1 MDQKVEPTS
10 SGERQPP
17 PHALDQPAASSP
29 ATASIQQQ
37 PSQSFRLT
45 DFMDVSTLQEIQDS
59 FASVAGVRAT
69 ISDAEGKV
77 LTSPNPT
84 RDFVERQNAIARAE
98 QDVPEA
104 QKQGREYV
112 APIIVSGQKLGVI
125 RMSIGQQA
133 AAATLDE
140 PQLAKLSE
148 KFGVDAKAIKQ
159 IAKQLATNPTARA
172 AAVQFVTMIAN
183 AVARLCFQEYE
194 LRQRLNE
201 LTTLYNVTMMLAE
214 PRDLKKLLDR
224 LVRAV
229 CEVTDAKAAS
239 IRLLDPDGEQLLIKA
254 VHNLSAQYQ
263 QKGPVRV
270 GRNELDSVAWSP
282 RGYEYVKNM
291 ATDPRVQYP
300 QEAAREGIASMLS
313 VGMRYKGRPIGVLR
327 VYTAEERTFEQHEI
341 ELLKAV
347 AAQASAAIDNQRLVE
362 ERFQTEAIER
372 QIKMA
377 AEVQQR
383 MLPSYPPKVPG
394 IDLAYTYV
402 PCFELAGD
410 FFDFIELPDD
420 NHGLVV
426 ADVSGKGVP
435 ASLIMASVRAALR
448 AQVDNVYYLYEVVRR
463 LNAMLYRDTKP
474 TEFVTLFYGVLD
486 GHSRRFTY
494 CNAGH
499 PPAILLRNGQVTE
512 LPSDNMVLGIEP
524 EETFRQEFVDLLPG
538 DAVLIYTDGLPDAMN
553 FEKQPYGKDRILKAL
568 QTVAGGSA
576 QDIADHLLW
585 DVRRFVGLTS
595 RSDDLTMIVM
605 KVE

>member
-1 MDQKVEPTS
+1 MEQ
-10 SGERQPP
+10 
-17 PHALDQPAASSP
+17 
-29 ATASIQQQ
+29 TAQN
-37 PSQSFRLT
+37 FKLT

-59 FASVAGVRAT
+59 FASVANVQAT
-69 ISDAEGKV
+69 ISDAEGAV

-84 RDFVERQNAIARAE
+84 HDFVERQNAIARAE
-98 QDVPEA
+98 QDIPEA

-125 RMSIGQQA
+125 RMAIGQA
-133 AAATLDE
+133 GAVDDALVT
-140 PQLAKLSE
+140 KLSE
-148 KFGVDAKAIKQ
+148 KFQLDPKAIR
-159 IAKQLATNPTARA
+159 QLARQLSTHASARA

-183 AVARLCFQEYE
+183 TVARLCFQEYE

-224 LVRAV
+224 TVRAV
-229 CEVTDAKAAS
+229 CEVTDVKAAS
-239 IRLLDPDGEQLLIKA
+239 IRLIDQERDELVIKA
-254 VHNLSAQYQ
+254 VHNLSPQYQ
-263 QKGPVRV
+263 QKGPIRI
-270 GRNELDSVAWSP
+270 GQNELDSVAWSP
-282 RGYEYVKNM
+282 RGFEYVKNM

-300 QEAAREGIASMLS
+300 GDAAREGIVSMLS

-327 VYTAEERTFEQHEI
+327 VYTDAERAFQQREI
-341 ELLKAV
+341 DMLKAIS
-347 AAQASAAIDNQRLVE
+347 AQAAAAIDNARLVE
-362 ERFQTEAIER
+362 ERFASEAIER

-383 MLPSYPPKVPG
+383 MLPSDAPKVPG

-410 FFDFIELPDD
+410 FFDFIDLPD
-420 NHGLVV
+420 NNLGLVV

-463 LNAMLYRDTKP
+463 LNIMLYRDTKP

-486 GHSRRFTY
+486 AKSRRFTY

-499 PPAILLRNGQVTE
+499 PPAMLLRDGVVTE
-512 LPSDNMVLGIEP
+512 MPSDNMVLGIEP
-524 EETFRQEFVDLLPG
+524 TENFKQDFIDLQSG
-538 DAVLIYTDGLPDAMN
+538 DAVLMYTDGLPDAMN
-553 FEKQPYGKDRILKAL
+553 FEKQAYGKERILNAL
-568 QTVAGGSA
+568 RTTAGGSA

-585 DVRRFVGLTS
+585 DVRRFVGLSS

-605 KVE
+605 KLE

>member
-1 MDQKVEPTS
+1 MEETS
-10 SGERQPP
+10 QN
-17 PHALDQPAASSP
+17 
-29 ATASIQQQ
+29 
-37 PSQSFRLT
+37 FKLT

-59 FASVAGVRAT
+59 FAAVANVRAT
-69 ISDAEGKV
+69 ISDAEGAV

-84 RDFVERQNAIARAE
+84 HDFVERQNAIARAE
-98 QDVPEA
+98 QEIPEA

-125 RMSIGQQA
+125 RMSIGHA
-133 AAATLDE
+133 GAVDDSVVGK
-140 PQLAKLSE
+140 LAE
-148 KFGVDAKAIKQ
+148 KFQLDAKAIR
-159 IAKQLATNPTARA
+159 QLARQLSSHASARA

-183 AVARLCFQEYE
+183 TVARLCFQEYE

-214 PRDLKKLLDR
+214 PRDLKKLLER
-224 LVRAV
+224 TVRAV
-229 CEVTDAKAAS
+229 CEVTDVKAAS
-239 IRLLDPDGEQLLIKA
+239 IRLIDQEHDQLVIKA
-254 VHNLSAQYQ
+254 VHNLSPQYQ
-263 QKGPVRV
+263 QKGPIEI
-270 GRNELDSVAWSP
+270 GKNELDSVAWSP
-282 RGYEYVKNM
+282 RGFEYVKNM

-300 QEAAREGIASMLS
+300 GDAAREGIVSMLS

-327 VYTAEERTFEQHEI
+327 VYTDEERAFEQHEI
-341 ELLKAV
+341 EMLKAI
-347 AAQASAAIDNQRLVE
+347 AAQASAAIDNARLVE
-362 ERFQTEAIER
+362 ERFATEAIER

-383 MLPSYPPKVPG
+383 MLPSGPPKVPG

-410 FFDFIELPDD
+410 FFDFIDLPDE
-420 NHGLVV
+420 NLGLVV

-448 AQVDNVYYLYEVVRR
+448 AQVDNVYYLYEVIRR
-463 LNAMLYRDTKP
+463 LNTMLYRDTKP

-486 GHSRRFTY
+486 AKSRRFTY

-499 PPAILLRNGQVTE
+499 PPALLLREGVVTE

-524 EETFRQEFVDLLPG
+524 NEDFKQDFIDLQSG
-538 DAVLIYTDGLPDAMN
+538 DAVLMYTDGLPDAMN
-553 FEKQPYGKDRILKAL
+553 FEKQPYGKDRILRAL
-568 QTVAGGSA
+568 RTTAGGSA

-585 DVRRFVGLTS
+585 DVRRFVGLSS